1 MKRENLKHSN
11 RQIAQI
17 MKAYYDSLV
26 NDLLPENFW
35 ETNQHTCNH
44 SVKNELFD
52 TYEIHNSNF
61 PMMVGVL
68 FGEA

>member
-35 ETNQHTCNH
+35 ETNPYTCNR